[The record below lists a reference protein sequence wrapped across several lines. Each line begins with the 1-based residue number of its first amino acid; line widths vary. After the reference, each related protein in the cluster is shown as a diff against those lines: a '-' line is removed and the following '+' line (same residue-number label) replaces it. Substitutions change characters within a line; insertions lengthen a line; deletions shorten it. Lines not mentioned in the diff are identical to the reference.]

1 MALWEGIFTVLV
13 LAVCIVLLMRNVAPP
28 DAVMTAGLA
37 ILLVAGIIPVED
49 GLEGFSNESLLTVV
63 ILFVVAAGVSDTG
76 GLDSMFSRALG
87 QPSSIVFA
95 QLRVLLPTAIISGF
109 FNNTP
114 VIAIMIPVLT
124 SWCAKVNIAPSQLFI
139 PLSYASILG
148 GTCTLIGTSTN
159 LVVAGQVKD
168 RYGAEESLTL
178 FELGIVGMP
187 VAIVG
192 LTYILLFSQVLLP
205 NPNEKQGKKS
215 EGGQSLYDFMVG
227 AYVLADSPVVGKTV
241 QEAGL
246 RGLEGLFL
254 ASLQSS
260 GKHMQA
266 IDPGMILTQGD
277 VLFFVGAMEHLPGVC
292 RDFNLCPITDA
303 QRLIN
308 RLEAG
313 SEAGPST
320 QHSPV
325 QSRRH
330 SRRNSFDYGLGSA
343 AGSKGRTSGE
353 FQHLK
358 PVDVAAEVV
367 AQERHRTWGTPEQGA
382 RLSGTEGLL
391 TIPRAQTTS
400 AHGSQGSSLHDPD
413 DASHSPTAASIFSH
427 DSDWI
432 GIEPAKLEEAMSSL
446 LRDSAISG
454 KLGGLNQTGVGDLDF
469 RTVKVKS
476 GGTLEGLLVHDA
488 HLIDRFGA
496 EVGGQR
502 DGRPLHASNMVHA
515 VGSQQNLAEMALKRD
530 VSQQDLYQA
539 TLSQVE
545 LRANDLLLL
554 AVKKGFNEAD
564 VSEEWAAAFDT
575 QNQKQKAG
583 KRATFASSVTESEDS
598 GPAAPETGG
607 GMFMI
612 SVVVQGDSIH
622 IGKDVRCTPRAPR
635 PCHPT
640 PRAFC
645 IQWRTKSSAT
655 PVPLSSW
662 LALL

>member
-358 PVDVAAEVV
+358 PVDVAAE
-367 AQERHRTWGTPEQGA
+367 
-382 RLSGTEGLL
+382 
-391 TIPRAQTTS
+391 
-400 AHGSQGSSLHDPD
+400 GSSLHDPD

-476 GGTLEGLLVHDA
+476 GGTLEGLL
-488 HLIDRFGA
+488 DRFGA
-496 EVGGQR
+496 EVVAVQR

-575 QNQKQKAG
+575 QNQ
-583 KRATFASSVTESEDS
+583 
-598 GPAAPETGG
+598 
-607 GMFMI
+607 
-612 SVVVQGDSIH
+612 
-622 IGKDVRCTPRAPR
+622 
-635 PCHPT
+635 
-640 PRAFC
+640 
-645 IQWRTKSSAT
+645 
-655 PVPLSSW
+655 
-662 LALL
+662 